1 MNRQIELVSKNGEQI
16 PERVSIQ
23 MIGRSV
29 EHYLLDE
36 EDFHLDTSR
45 EFTVSVEPTDDESV
59 KLEITETE

>member
-1 MNRQIELVSKNGEQI
+1 MNRQIELVSKDGEQI

-36 EDFHLDTSR
+36 EDFHFDTSR
-45 EFTVSVEPTDDESV
+45 EFTVSVEPVDNESV